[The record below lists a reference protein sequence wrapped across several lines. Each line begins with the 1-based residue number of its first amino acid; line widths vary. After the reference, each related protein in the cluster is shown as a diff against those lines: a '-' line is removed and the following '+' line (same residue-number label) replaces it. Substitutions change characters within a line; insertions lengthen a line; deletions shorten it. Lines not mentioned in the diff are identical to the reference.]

1 MKYGNKENP
10 PLLIKTTSE
19 TPLSLLALGCRKG
32 GRLLASFSS
41 FVVAPDLLLS
51 RLESPAS
58 CASSRVKTSLK
69 TRADFRASN
78 GQIGTGISE
87 FHVLLPKFEAAGALF
102 AVIEV
107 ICDATQEGQRK
118 FL

>member
-1 MKYGNKENP
+1 M
-10 PLLIKTTSE
+10 
-19 TPLSLLALGCRKG
+19 
-32 GRLLASFSS
+32 
-41 FVVAPDLLLS
+41 LLS

-58 CASSRVKTSLK
+58 YASRRVKTSLK

-78 GQIGTGISE
+78 GQMGTGISE
-87 FHVLLPKFEAAGALF
+87 FHVLLPKFEAAGALL
-102 AVIEV
+102 AEMEV